1 MRLFSRW
8 NIFRNAVFFLL
19 IIGNPLY
26 AQETEVSQDEID
38 KQEQILLYGIDSE
51 VLRVL
56 GDLQQEK
63 IGSYNDILTALVDE
77 TRNRDILQ
85 GIYRLWNDT
94 EYREGLPFARRELT
108 KVTEDEV
115 YKTSV
120 VQTAMAFIAE
130 QEDAESIP
138 LLMELS
144 SHRDSGLAA
153 SAVRSIAK
161 MPPED
166 IDASSLLDRL
176 KKEDPVSEDDLVA
189 ALIVT
194 LGELG
199 YTPAADELVMIA
211 EDAGASAGHRRLACV
226 SIGQIG
232 RESDYQIVENIYFDS
247 DDAMLRSYALAGLA
261 EFPGHQTDDIL
272 IQALKR
278 DSFWRIR
285 VTAAEKLSGADNDEI
300 GDLLMYKAANDPVN
314 HVRIASLKSLGSI
327 SKRKYQRFLL
337 DYYANERNATDV
349 RLACLSVLMDN
360 QIPGTKDAV
369 NAVMDELWE
378 KDTGRFLEFTC
389 RDLSLAE
396 WKDLAPVYERMLD
409 HPSWLIQIYGIRGI
423 RRNGIASLEGR
434 IDAMDADGFDG
445 RVRRE
450 ITTSR

>member
-1 MRLFSRW
+1 MSLLHSR
-8 NIFRNAVFFLL
+8 NFFPTGILCLL
-19 IIGNPLY
+19 ILGSPLY
-26 AQETEVSQDEID
+26 AQETEESRDEVD
-38 KQEQILLYGIDSE
+38 KREQTLLYGIDSE
-51 VLRVL
+51 VMGVL
-56 GDLQQEK
+56 GDLQQDK
-63 IGSYNDILTALVDE
+63 IGSYNDILTTVVEE
-77 TRNRDILQ
+77 TRNRDIIQ

-94 EYREGLPFARRELT
+94 DYLDGLPLARRELA
-108 KVTEDEV
+108 KVTEDED
-115 YKTSV
+115 YETSV
-120 VQTAMAFIAE
+120 VQTAMAFIAD
-130 QEDAESIP
+130 QEDGESIP

-166 IDASSLLDRL
+166 IDATSLLDRL
-176 KKEDPVSEDDLVA
+176 KKEDPVSEEDLIA

-232 RESDYQIVENIYFDS
+232 RESDYQVVENIYFES

-261 EFPGHQTDDIL
+261 EFPGHETDDIL

-285 VTAAEKLSGADNDEI
+285 VTAAEKLSGADSDEI

-314 HVRIASLKSLGSI
+314 HVRIASLRSLGSI
-327 SKRKYQRFLL
+327 SGGKYRRFLL
-337 DYYANERNATDV
+337 DYYKNERHATDV
-349 RLACLSVLMDN
+349 RLACLSVLVEN

-369 NAVMDELWE
+369 NTVMDELWE
-378 KDTGRFLEFTC
+378 KDPGRFLEFTC

-434 IDAMDADGFDG
+434 VTAMDADGFDG